1 MILLTTSSTRAPEFC
16 AAIEEA
22 LGEVVET
29 AVTTKRALAS
39 LRNGEYSALVL
50 DEAVVESEPD
60 AIDILLQHAGMAVPV
75 YVSLAISSSQRVVR
89 DVKTTLR
96 RHEES
101 RLIAIRAAEALLRT
115 ELRGAVTGILLS
127 TELALRA
134 PDLPREAADKMR
146 SVCQLA
152 SDIRSRLETI
162 Q

>member
-1 MILLTTSSTRAPEFC
+1 MILLITSSARAPEFSS
-16 AAIEEA
+16 ALQSAIGEE
-22 LGEVVET
+22 VET
-29 AVTTKRALAS
+29 AGTTKRALAY
-39 LRNGEYSALVL
+39 LRNSEYSALVL
-50 DEAVVESEPD
+50 DEAIVESEPD

-75 YVSLAISSSQRVVR
+75 YVSLAISGAQRVIR

-101 RLIAIRAAEALLRT
+101 RLIAIRAAESLLRT

-134 PDLPREAADKMR
+134 PDLPREAASKMR

-152 SDIRSRLETI
+152 SDIRARLETI

>member
-1 MILLTTSSTRAPEFC
+1 MILLITSSSRSAEFS
-16 AAIEEA
+16 AALETA
-22 LGEVVET
+22 LGEAVET
-29 AVTTKRALAS
+29 AANAKRALAF
-39 LRNGEYSALVL
+39 LRNSEYTAVVL
-50 DEAVVESEPD
+50 DEAFVESEPD
-60 AIDILLQHAGMAVPV
+60 AIDMLLQHAGMAVPV
-75 YVSLAISSSQRVVR
+75 YVTLAISSAQRVVR

-101 RLIAIRAAEALLRT
+101 RLIAIRAAESLLRT